1 MQNKI
6 NYSPEALQDLDD
18 IGDYIAIEL
27 SNPQAALR
35 ILNNIIEDI
44 ALLANNPLMGANLS
58 SITGIARDYRF
69 LVVRKYLVF
78 YRFNNGIIF
87 VDRILYG
94 RRDYLSILLGN
105 A

>member
-35 ILNNIIEDI
+35 ILNIIIEDI
-44 ALLANNPLMGANLS
+44 TLLANNPLMGANLS
-58 SITGIARDYRF
+58 SITGIASDYRF
-69 LVVRKYLVF
+69 LVVRNYLVF
-78 YRFNNGIIF
+78 YRFSNGIIF

>member
-58 SITGIARDYRF
+58 SITGIASDYRF

-78 YRFNNGIIF
+78 YRFNNGIIL

>member
-58 SITGIARDYRF
+58 SITGIASDYRF

-78 YRFNNGIIF
+78 YRYSNGIIF

-94 RRDYLSILLGN
+94 RRDYLLSLIHI
-105 A
+105 

>member
-58 SITGIARDYRF
+58 SITGIASDYRF

-78 YRFNNGIIF
+78 FRFNNGIIF

>member
-1 MQNKI
+1 MISEI
-6 NYSPEALQDLDD
+6 N
-18 IGDYIAIEL
+18 IAIEL

-58 SITGIARDYRF
+58 SITGIASDYRF

>member
-58 SITGIARDYRF
+58 SITGIASD
-69 LVVRKYLVF
+69 
-78 YRFNNGIIF
+78 
-87 VDRILYG
+87 
-94 RRDYLSILLGN
+94 
-105 A
+105 

>member
-27 SNPQAALR
+27 SNPQAALH

-58 SITGIARDYRF
+58 SITGIASDYRY

-78 YRFNNGIIF
+78 YRYSNGNIF

-94 RRDYLSILLGN
+94 RRNYLNILLGN

>member
-35 ILNNIIEDI
+35 ILNSIIEDI
-44 ALLANNPLMGANLS
+44 PLLANNPLIGANLS
-58 SITGIARDYRF
+58 SITGIASDYRF

-78 YRFNNGIIF
+78 YRYSNGIIF

>member
-58 SITGIARDYRF
+58 SITGIASDYRF

-94 RRDYLSILLGN
+94 RRDYLSILFGN

>member
-58 SITGIARDYRF
+58 SITGIASDYRF

-78 YRFNNGIIF
+78 DRFNNGIIF

>member
-58 SITGIARDYRF
+58 SITGIASDYRF

-87 VDRILYG
+87 VDGILYG
-94 RRDYLSILLGN
+94 RRDYMSILLGN